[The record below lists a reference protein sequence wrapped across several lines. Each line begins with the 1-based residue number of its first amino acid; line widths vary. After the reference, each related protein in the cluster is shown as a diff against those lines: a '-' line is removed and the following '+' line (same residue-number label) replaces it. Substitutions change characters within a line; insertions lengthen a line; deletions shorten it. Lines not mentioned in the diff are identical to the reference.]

1 MSDLKRKA
9 NYLKSIDTK
18 ECIKNKV
25 IRCYMTQELKYE
37 GTSDRPQIN
46 KTMKTYRHISAV
58 ILSTSSRNGI
68 SIFCSDFTG
77 RNNGFDTGYGF
88 R

>member
-1 MSDLKRKA
+1 MKKFGV
-9 NYLKSIDTK
+9 NVTFYLFATYLI
-18 ECIKNKV
+18 EN
-25 IRCYMTQELKYE
+25 ELI
-37 GTSDRPQIN
+37 IN
-46 KTMKTYRHISAV
+46 KTMKTFRHISAI

-77 RNNGFDTGYGF
+77 RNNGIDTGYGF